1 MPALDD
7 TKIRATPKMQMKP
20 EQRLECI
27 LRRRRLSGVVELA
40 RIYANF
46 GVKELADVVGRD
58 KTRVIPPT
66 GNPKLD
72 MVDALA
78 GVLEW
83 TVKDVVN
90 ALRGGP
96 PNKHAQHPQHATI
109 QTRLLGRRRRFE
121 DLRRI
126 SSRLEKSDRTSLC
139 GTVSGMM
146 YRHAH
151 DGHERSIALQMIGR
165 VQMQMGDPSGS
176 LISFRNGLGQS
187 GLDFTARLELKID
200 LCRAHMGLHH
210 HIEARTIA
218 TDVLGMIADD
228 TRRDR
233 VGLDEAEASAR
244 YIRGNAVRES
254 IERGVSIKELA
265 VAREDLLRFL
275 QLEKKSSNSSLDER
289 TVAIGAILELDTELG
304 TVTPTDAIH
313 TIEATLRI
321 ASADLEEGLLKDVTR
336 RAWSWWCLI
345 GARIAGRDHGPGP
358 RWEKTHD
365 LARKAIMFS
374 SRPEES
380 LLRASA
386 YLLWF
391 RAWEGSRHT
400 GARAIA
406 WHMEPMELELFVK
419 TMGAQNSFMEP
430 GWRILR
436 ETGTLDR
443 AKSMDPR
450 TWRKGFVR
458 A

>member
-1 MPALDD
+1 MQVLDG
-7 TKIRATPKMQMKP
+7 TKTETTPKVETRRRSDSIRK
-20 EQRLECI
+20 
-27 LRRRRLSGVVELA
+27 RRRLSGVVELA
-40 RIYANF
+40 RIYADL
-46 GVKELADVVGRD
+46 GVKELADAVGRD

-96 PNKHAQHPQHATI
+96 PKKHATI
-109 QTRLLGRRRRFE
+109 ETRLLGRRRRFE

-126 SSRLEKSDRTSLC
+126 SSRLEKSDKTILC
-139 GTVSGMM
+139 GAVSGMM
-146 YRHAH
+146 YLHAH
-151 DGHERSIALQMIGR
+151 NGHERSIALQIIGR
-165 VQMQMGDPSGS
+165 VQIQMGDPSGS

-187 GLDFTARLELKID
+187 DLDFIARLELKID

-210 HIEARTIA
+210 HVEAQTIA
-218 TDVLGMIADD
+218 TDVLEMIADD
-228 TRRDR
+228 TRQDR
-233 VGLDEAEASAR
+233 VGIDGAEASAR

-275 QLEKKSSNSSLDER
+275 QLGKKSSNSTLDER

-313 TIEATLRI
+313 RIEATLRI
-321 ASADLEEGLLKDVTR
+321 ASADLEGGLLKDVTR

-365 LARKAIMFS
+365 LTRKAIMFS
-374 SRPEES
+374 SRPEDS